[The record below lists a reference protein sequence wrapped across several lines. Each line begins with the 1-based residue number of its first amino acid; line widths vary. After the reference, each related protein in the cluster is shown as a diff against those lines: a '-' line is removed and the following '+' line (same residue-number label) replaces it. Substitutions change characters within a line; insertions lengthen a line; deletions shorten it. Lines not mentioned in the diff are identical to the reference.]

1 MVKRL
6 VHMRRTLIVALAT
19 LLMLPAGAALAG
31 DTGKISGTV
40 RDKKT
45 GEALIGA
52 NVAVKGTNLGAST
65 DVNGFYY
72 ILRVPPGMHEV
83 TVTLVGYSKTTV
95 SNVRVQNDLT
105 AEINIKLDQ
114 STVEL
119 NEVTVTAEQKL
130 VQKDVTSTRRT
141 VSRETIQSTPGMT
154 SATDVFKLQ
163 AGAIFSATPPTL
175 TLANGTQIQVR
186 DQSLKDIHI
195 RGGRGGEILYMVDGM
210 PVTHPIYGGRSV
222 VDLNLVD
229 VDNVELLTGGF
240 NAEYGQAQSGVVNIT
255 TRSGGEH
262 FKGGVEYNTDR
273 WEFLGTSENTDYASL
288 YLSGPEPITQSL
300 LPAIGLNLPG
310 SVGFFLSGNFNLT
323 NGPYDNHRTRGK
335 VKILGMDFTEHQE
348 NDRNL
353 NGKLTWDMTG
363 SHHLALSYHG
373 SWKQWSDFDWSW
385 RDHPDNTALWGRVNH
400 AANALFNHVL
410 SKSTYYTLNFGYL
423 GVRYR
428 GSHNGMSPS
437 QYWVADSSGKLQST
451 VQAPQIDPGTGFYD
465 APSVDA
471 TWRDDKTN
479 TYTFKGDFTSQVH
492 PAHLLKTGVEFQYN
506 DLSYI
511 DIEDGATHLSRYGLG
526 LDPLPPPGPYP
537 EFGLNRWVFHVKPMI
552 GSAYIQDKFELEYLV
567 LNAGVRA
574 DYFYLGKTVMGAEW
588 KDLWTRATG
597 LTPNWKSSIYKFS
610 PRFGVSFPIS
620 ERTVVFFSYGHF
632 NQLPELQYFYRDP
645 YSGAFA
651 GNPGLDYEQTIL
663 YEFGATHQ
671 ISDEWVID
679 VKSYAKDISKQIA
692 STTVRGAEGL
702 PVELY
707 DNKSYGRARGLEFEL
722 SKSYADY
729 ISGKATYTLQW
740 ATGYSS
746 SAFDDYIRSTTNFPY
761 PIRERPVDWD
771 VRQQLIV
778 QTTVSAPRDQYPS
791 IFGFTLP
798 DDWNLTLLFRW
809 GTGTPY
815 TPGDATLNPVEA
827 QRRDM
832 TATGPSTSQTDL
844 KFEKGFTLAGI
855 RVAVTMDIFNLFN
868 QENVQTV
875 SGGYGFNTW
884 TGRPYRYGDIER
896 PQPNI
901 YDYYR
906 IQSLMN
912 PYVISQPRWTKVGLR
927 VDF

>member
-1 MVKRL
+1 MVKRFVL
-6 VHMRRTLIVALAT
+6 MKRTLVVTLAV
-19 LLMLPAGAALAG
+19 LLVLAAGAALAG

-40 RDKKT
+40 RDKRT
-45 GEALIGA
+45 GEVLIGA
-52 NVAVKGTNLGAST
+52 NVSVKGSNLGAST
-65 DVNGFYY
+65 DLNGFYY
-72 ILRVPPGMHEV
+72 ILRVPPGTHEL
-83 TVTLVGYSKTTV
+83 TVTLVGYSKTFIKD
-95 SNVRVQNDLT
+95 VRVQNDLT
-105 AEINIKLDQ
+105 TEINIKLEQ

-119 NEVTVTAEQKL
+119 SEVTVTAEQKL

-141 VSRETIQSTPGMT
+141 VSRETIQSTPGME
-154 SATDVFKLQ
+154 SATDIFKLQ
-163 AGAIFSATPPTL
+163 GGTVLSATPPTL

-255 TRSGGEH
+255 TRSGGETY
-262 FKGGVEYNTDR
+262 KGGLEYNTDR
-273 WEFLGTSENTDYASL
+273 WEIFGTSEQTDYAAI
-288 YLSGPEPITQSL
+288 YLSGPEPITQKL
-300 LPAIGLNLPG
+300 LPSIGVNLPG
-310 SVGFFLSGNFNLT
+310 TMAFFFSGNFNLT
-323 NGPYDNHRTRGK
+323 NTPYDNNRTRGK
-335 VKILGMDFTEHQE
+335 VKLLGLDVNERQE

-353 NGKLTWDMTG
+353 NAKLTYDMTG
-363 SHHLALSYHG
+363 THHLALSYHG
-373 SWKQWSDFDWSW
+373 AWKQWSDFYWMW
-385 RDHPDNTALWGRVNH
+385 RDFPDNTAIWGRTNH
-400 AANALFNHVL
+400 AANALFSHVL

-423 GVRYR
+423 GVRYK
-428 GSHNGMSPS
+428 GSHNGMTPADF
-437 QYWVADSSGKLQST
+437 WVADSTGKLVST
-451 VQAPQIDPGTGFYD
+451 TQAPQIDPGTGFFD
-465 APSVDA
+465 AQSVDA
-471 TWRDDKTN
+471 IWRDDKTN

-492 PAHLLKTGVEFQYN
+492 PAHLLKTGVEVQYN
-506 DLSYI
+506 DLSYV

-526 LDPLPPPGPYP
+526 IDSIPPPGPYP
-537 EFGLNRWVFHVKPMI
+537 LFGLNRWVFHVKPII
-552 GSAYIQDKFELEYLV
+552 GSAYVQDKFELEYLV
-567 LNAGVRA
+567 LNAGVRV
-574 DYFYLGKTVMGAEW
+574 DYFYKGSTVMGEAW
-588 KDLWTRATG
+588 QDLWQRSTG
-597 LTPNWKSSIYKFS
+597 LAPDWKASMFKFS

-671 ISDEWVID
+671 ISDDWVID
-679 VKSYAKDISKQIA
+679 VKSYAKDISKQIGT
-692 STTVRGAEGL
+692 TTVYGTEGL

-722 SKSYADY
+722 TRSYVNNLSA
-729 ISGKATYTLQW
+729 KATYTLQW

-761 PIRERPVDWD
+761 PIRERRVDWD
-771 VRQQLIV
+771 IRQQLIV
-778 QTTVSAPRDQYPS
+778 QATAAAPPNQYPS
-791 IFGFTLP
+791 LFGIPLP
-798 DDWNLTLLFRW
+798 DDWNLTVLFRW
-809 GTGTPY
+809 GTGAPY

-844 KFEKGFTLAGI
+844 KFQKGFTIGAI
-855 RVAVTMDIFNLFN
+855 HVALTIDIFNLFN

-875 SGGYGFNTW
+875 SSAYGFNQW
-884 TGRPYRYGDIER
+884 TGKPYRYGDVER
-896 PQPNI
+896 PQPNF
-901 YDYYR
+901 YDYFS
-906 IQSLMN
+906 IQSLTN
-912 PYVISQPRWTKVGLR
+912 PYVFSQPRWTKLGFR

>member
-6 VHMRRTLIVALAT
+6 VLARRTLVIALVALLVLAT
-19 LLMLPAGAALAG
+19 GAALAG
-31 DTGKISGTV
+31 DTGKIAGTV
-40 RDKKT
+40 RDKRT

-52 NVAVKGTNLGAST
+52 NVSVKGTNLGAST

-83 TVTLVGYSKTTV
+83 QVTLVGYSKTTV

-141 VSRETIQSTPGMT
+141 VSRETIQATPGME

-163 AGAIFSATPPTL
+163 GGAILSATPPTL

-240 NAEYGQAQSGVVNIT
+240 SAEYGQAQSGVVNIT

-262 FKGGVEYNTDR
+262 FKGGLEYNTDR
-273 WEFLGTSENTDYASL
+273 WEVFGTSEKTDYASL
-288 YLSGPEPITQSL
+288 YLSGPEPITQTL
-300 LPAIGLNLPG
+300 LPAIGVHLPG
-310 SVGFFLSGNFNLT
+310 TVGFFFSGNFNLT
-323 NGPYDNHRTRGK
+323 NTPYNNNRTRGK
-335 VKILGMDFTEHQE
+335 VKILGFNVDERQE

-363 SHHLALSYHG
+363 SHHLSMSYHG
-373 SWKQWSDFDWSW
+373 AWKQWSDFNWLW
-385 RDHPDNTALWGRVNH
+385 RDYPDNTALWGRTNH

-410 SKSTYYTLNFGYL
+410 NPSTYYTLNFGYL
-423 GVRYR
+423 GVKYK
-428 GSHNGMSPS
+428 GSHNGMTPAD
-437 QYWVADSSGKLQST
+437 YWSKDSTGKYVTSAN
-451 VQAPQIDPGTGFYD
+451 APQVDPGSGFYD
-465 APSVDA
+465 AEGVDA
-471 TWRDDKTN
+471 LWRDDNTH
-479 TYTFKGDFTSQVH
+479 TYTFKGDFTSQIH
-492 PAHLLKTGVEFQYN
+492 PAHLLKTGIEAQYN
-506 DLSYI
+506 DISYI
-511 DIEDGATHLSRYGLG
+511 DIQDGATHLSRYGQG
-526 LDPLPPPGPYP
+526 IDSIPPPGPYP
-537 EFGLNRWVFHVKPMI
+537 EFGLNRWVFHVKPII
-552 GSAYIQDKFELEYLV
+552 GSAYVQDKFELEYLV
-567 LNAGVRA
+567 LNAGVRV
-574 DYFYLGKTVMGAEW
+574 DYFYLGKAVMDPAWQE
-588 KDLWTRATG
+588 LWTRSTG
-597 LTPNWKSSIYKFS
+597 LTPDWKSSMYKFS

-620 ERTVVFFSYGHF
+620 ENTVVFFSYGHF

-671 ISDEWVID
+671 ISDEWLID
-679 VKSYAKDISKQIA
+679 VKSYAKDISKQIG
-692 STTVRGAEGL
+692 TTLVYGSEGL

-722 SKSYADY
+722 TKSYADN
-729 ISGKATYTLQW
+729 ISAKATYTLQW

-746 SAFDDYIRSTTNFPY
+746 SAFDDYIRSQTNFPY

-778 QTTVSAPRDQYPS
+778 QATAAAPPGQYLNL
-791 IFGFTLP
+791 FGLPMP
-798 DDWNLTLLFRW
+798 DDWNLTVLFRW
-809 GTGTPY
+809 GTGAPY

-832 TATGPSTSQTDL
+832 TAVGPSTSQTDL
-844 KFEKGFTLAGI
+844 KFQKGFLVGPIHLALTI
-855 RVAVTMDIFNLFN
+855 DIFNIFN

-875 SGGYGFNTW
+875 SSAYGFNNW
-884 TGRPYRYGDIER
+884 TGKPFRYGDVEQ
-896 PQPNI
+896 PQPNY

-912 PYVISQPRWTKVGLR
+912 PYVLSQPRWTKLGLR
-927 VDF
+927 IDF